1 MYRRRGSDR
10 RRFTLRRVSRFLAA
24 ALISALMLAVM
35 ATPAFAFHHGFVPG
49 APCGVPE
56 FSGGDAPA
64 VDEHNPVFVRPLPP
78 AGTAAVEYSEFIGP
92 GAQCPAPIK

>member
-24 ALISALMLAVM
+24 ALISALMLAAM
-35 ATPAFAFHHGFVPG
+35 ATPAFAFHNGFVLG

-56 FSGGDAPA
+56 FSGGDTPA

-78 AGTAAVEYSEFIGP
+78 AGTAEVEHSELIGP

>member
-1 MYRRRGSDR
+1 LS
-10 RRFTLRRVSRFLAA
+10 RVKRFLAV
-24 ALISALMLAVM
+24 ALVSALMLAVM
-35 ATPAFAFHHGFVPG
+35 AVPAFAFHHGFLPG

-78 AGTAAVEYSEFIGP
+78 AGTAAVEHSELIGP
-92 GAQCPAPIK
+92 GAQCPAPNK

>member
-78 AGTAAVEYSEFIGP
+78 AGTAAVEHSELIGP